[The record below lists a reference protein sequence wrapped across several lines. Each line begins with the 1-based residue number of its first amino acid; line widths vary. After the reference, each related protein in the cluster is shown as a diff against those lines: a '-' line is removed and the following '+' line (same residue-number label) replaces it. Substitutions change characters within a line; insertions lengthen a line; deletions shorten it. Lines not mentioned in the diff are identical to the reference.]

1 MKTKDYLLQWV
12 LALFLVLFI
21 SACSDDDEPKTE
33 PRVLP
38 YMQLESGDLL
48 YHFDSN
54 RHEISMIWKTNQ
66 ERIYV
71 EMFDS
76 IGNDEYSPSVTWIKE
91 ATTRAEI
98 TSLDLKLQVEA
109 NEKENN
115 RIAYMYFWAGKPYE
129 EGSVCTSFYV
139 KVIQD
144 GRESH

>member
-1 MKTKDYLLQWV
+1 MIIKDCIVRWL
-12 LALFLVLFI
+12 LALFMLLSF

-54 RHEISMIWKTNQ
+54 DHEISMIWKTNQ
-66 ERIYV
+66 ERIFV

-76 IGNDEYSPSVTWIKE
+76 IGIDEYSPSVTWIKE

-98 TSLDLKLQVEA
+98 TSLNLKLQVEA

-115 RIAYMYFWAGKPYE
+115 RIAYMYFWAGEPYK

-144 GRESH
+144 GIESH